1 MAQSTLHLSFG
12 MLIGTLLSI
21 RPLWRAWVQDRPVAR
36 PIARWCLI
44 TLAMGIIAVIPA
56 LVRRLGDNPD
66 IGRGAGWNLF
76 LFYPLLDRLPL
87 PSILAGE
94 LAAAGLFALQY
105 AVILLAIRRA
115 YRHTIRGTSEN

>member
-21 RPLWRAWVQDRPVAR
+21 RPLWLAWMQDRPVAR
-36 PIARWCLI
+36 PIARWCLL
-44 TLAMGIIAVIPA
+44 TLALGFFAVIPA
-56 LVRRLGDNPD
+56 MVRRLFHLPG
-66 IGRGAGWNLF
+66 IGTGAGWNLF
-76 LFYPLLDRLPL
+76 LFYPLLDRLEL

-94 LAAAGLFALQY
+94 LATAALFSLQY

-115 YRHTIRGTSEN
+115 YRNSIRDTSEN